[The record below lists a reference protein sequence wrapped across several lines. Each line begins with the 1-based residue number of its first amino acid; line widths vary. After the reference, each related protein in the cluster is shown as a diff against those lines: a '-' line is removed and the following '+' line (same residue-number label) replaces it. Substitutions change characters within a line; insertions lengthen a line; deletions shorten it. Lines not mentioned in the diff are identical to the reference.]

1 MRIPPELHPQYTRED
16 VSDLREL
23 LHALL
28 SVPAGAGGHPGFK
41 LMPVVDLMAGKGVS
55 GQVACK
61 GASCQTGGYS
71 LLVSRQ
77 ITTISPLRLPFSGV
91 GTSQPTLPAAFSWAQ
106 SQIGPNDCDAE
117 PWEGFITAKKPA
129 EPDALPRPN
138 DFVVMQDVEP
148 VPGTA
153 QQAAEEPEAVSRLL
167 CQLLGHRRSRLF
179 GPSLAGRIFNV
190 LLPHAILS
198 PSPLQDAE
206 DQPLYGQWILQP
218 ALSLFS
224 GDRDRGIRPVFT
236 LTLFMVPVEDA
247 DADSSLGLRFKE
259 RGMPVQEIYESV
271 QMGWSLASSRPPLWR
286 PTFLVSGPLVEYVHK
301 LDLCAPENLTLRGS
315 TNSRSSPACGG
326 PDQLAWDRL
335 TLRQVTEASLYP
347 TVVRMVQGPAG
358 VADRRTRE
366 EIGERVLT
374 SLSASRVSSVVV
386 VDKCFKKRDPNSA
399 SSDSEFPGS
408 LEMLMERISGS
419 TRIAPRRRYRLDR
432 FFFDEDGY
440 AIGVLPAN
448 RCVVV
453 TTDAKAQLGYLES
466 GLMQAGWIAYM
477 VIGAATAIGL
487 MRSIY
492 YDIEKVSRS
501 KPSAIASIEREV
513 VVDLHEIYDLDITWE
528 MYRHRYRLLRDR
540 LGITRDYKALQSKLQ
555 ALYRETSTRFEDT
568 AQVRLI
574 WLTAAIVLLTLAVVI
589 VTVLHK

>member
-1 MRIPPELHPQYTRED
+1 
-16 VSDLREL
+16 
-23 LHALL
+23 
-28 SVPAGAGGHPGFK
+28 
-41 LMPVVDLMAGKGVS
+41 
-55 GQVACK
+55 
-61 GASCQTGGYS
+61 
-71 LLVSRQ
+71 
-77 ITTISPLRLPFSGV
+77 
-91 GTSQPTLPAAFSWAQ
+91 
-106 SQIGPNDCDAE
+106 
-117 PWEGFITAKKPA
+117 
-129 EPDALPRPN
+129 
-138 DFVVMQDVEP
+138 
-148 VPGTA
+148 
-153 QQAAEEPEAVSRLL
+153 
-167 CQLLGHRRSRLF
+167 
-179 GPSLAGRIFNV
+179 
-190 LLPHAILS
+190 
-198 PSPLQDAE
+198 
-206 DQPLYGQWILQP
+206 
-218 ALSLFS
+218 
-224 GDRDRGIRPVFT
+224 
-236 LTLFMVPVEDA
+236 
-247 DADSSLGLRFKE
+247 
-259 RGMPVQEIYESV
+259 
-271 QMGWSLASSRPPLWR
+271 
-286 PTFLVSGPLVEYVHK
+286 
-301 LDLCAPENLTLRGS
+301 
-315 TNSRSSPACGG
+315 
-326 PDQLAWDRL
+326 
-335 TLRQVTEASLYP
+335 
-347 TVVRMVQGPAG
+347 MVQGPAG